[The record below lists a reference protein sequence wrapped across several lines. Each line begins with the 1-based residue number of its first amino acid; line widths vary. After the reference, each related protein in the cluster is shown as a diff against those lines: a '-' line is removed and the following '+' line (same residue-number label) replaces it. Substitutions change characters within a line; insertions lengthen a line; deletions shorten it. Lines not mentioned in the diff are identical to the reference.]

1 MEKPQAYRCVIWF
14 RARRA
19 VITTPEESRR
29 NMSPDEALARIRTY
43 DGGLKAFVRVFDP
56 PLGDGPGPV
65 FAIKD
70 LFDVEG
76 VPTGGG
82 AQVPLAEKATANAAV
97 VDRLL
102 AAGWRAIGKTQTVE
116 LAYGGWGT
124 NRAVGAPHN
133 PWDATAHRAPGGSS
147 SGSAVAVAAG
157 LCDAALGSD
166 TGGSVRIPS
175 AVCGVVGLKPGR
187 GLVSLKG
194 VHPLSPA
201 LDTVGAL
208 ARDVATAARML
219 AAMSGPDQ
227 ATAVRG
233 PFDAEAALSAEVED
247 RRLAAIPLDHLGE
260 VDAEVGR
267 LYLAALEKLRKAG
280 ITVQMVRPPR
290 ALDESFGPNGLLMA
304 GEGWRIWKDRI
315 ERHADVMD
323 PWIVR
328 RFEVGRDITDEKLA
342 QAHAQRAE
350 DQAQFHAWL
359 AAYDALLTPTCP
371 IPAPPMDQVDETVS
385 PLSRLTRAANYL
397 DLPGISVPMGLTH
410 DGMPAGLQIL
420 GRPRDEASV
429 VALGAAF
436 ERVSGWNG
444 RQPDLA
450 GFAG

>member
-1 MEKPQAYRCVIWF
+1 
-14 RARRA
+14 
-19 VITTPEESRR
+19 
-29 NMSPDEALARIRTY
+29 MSPDEALVRIAAY
-43 DGGLKAFVRVFDP
+43 DGRLKAFVRVFDP
-56 PLGDGPGPV
+56 PLGDGDGPV

-70 LFDVEG
+70 LFDVKG
-76 VPTGGG
+76 APTGGG
-82 AQVPLAEKATANAAV
+82 AQVPLSEKPKAHAEV
-97 VDRLL
+97 VQRLL
-102 AAGWRAIGKTQTVE
+102 DAGWRAVGKTHTVE

-133 PWDATAHRAPGGSS
+133 PWDSATHRAPGGSS

-166 TGGSVRIPS
+166 TGGSVRIPA
-175 AVCGVVGLKPGR
+175 AVCGVVGLKVGR

-219 AAMSGPDQ
+219 GVMSGPDG
-227 ATAVRG
+227 AAAVRG
-233 PFDAEAALSAEVED
+233 PFDAEAALALEVED

-260 VDAEVGR
+260 VDPEVGR
-267 LYLAALEKLRKAG
+267 LYLAALDRLRKAG
-280 ITVQMVRPPR
+280 ITVQMVRPPK
-290 ALDESFGPNGLLMA
+290 ALDESFAPNGFLMA

-315 ERHADVMD
+315 LRHADVMD

-328 RFEVGRDITDEKLA
+328 RFEVGRDIDDEKLA
-342 QAHAQRAE
+342 KAHAQRAE

-359 AAYDALLTPTCP
+359 SAYDALLTPTCP
-371 IPAPPMDQVDETVS
+371 IPAPPMDQIDETTS

-397 DLPGISVPMGLTH
+397 DLPGISVPMGLTR

-420 GRPRDEASV
+420 GRPREEAVV

-436 ERVSGWNG
+436 EKVSGWNG

-450 GFAG
+450 GFAT

>member
-1 MEKPQAYRCVIWF
+1 
-14 RARRA
+14 
-19 VITTPEESRR
+19 
-29 NMSPDEALARIRTY
+29 MSPDEALGRIRTY
-43 DGGLKAFVRVFDP
+43 DGRLAAFVRVFDP
-56 PLGDGPGPV
+56 PLGDGAGPA

-70 LFDVEG
+70 LFDVKG

-82 AQVPLAEKATANAAV
+82 ARVPLSEKPKAHAEV
-97 VDRLL
+97 VQRLL
-102 AAGWRAIGKTQTVE
+102 AAGWRAIGKTHTVE

-133 PWDATAHRAPGGSS
+133 PWDSAVHRAPGGSS

-166 TGGSVRIPS
+166 TGGSVRIPA

-194 VHPLSPA
+194 VHPLAPS
-201 LDTVGAL
+201 LDTVGAI

-219 AAMSGPDQ
+219 AVMSGPDK
-227 ATAVRG
+227 AAAARG
-233 PFDAEAALSAEVED
+233 PFDAEAALALGVED

-267 LYLAALEKLRKAG
+267 LYLAALDRLRRAG
-280 ITVQMVRPPR
+280 VIVQMVRPPK
-290 ALDESFGPNGLLMA
+290 ALDESFAPNGLIMA
-304 GEGWRIWKDRI
+304 GEGWRIWGERI
-315 ERHADVMD
+315 KKHRKVMD
-323 PWIVR
+323 PWIVK
-328 RFEVGRDITDEKLA
+328 RFEVGRQIDDAKLA

-350 DQAQFHAWL
+350 DQGEFHAWL

-371 IPAPPMDQVDETVS
+371 IPAPPLDAIDETTS

-397 DLPGISVPMGLTH
+397 DLPGISVPMGLTAG
-410 DGMPAGLQIL
+410 GMPAGLQIL
-420 GRPRDEASV
+420 GRPRDEPTV

-436 ERVSGWNG
+436 ERVSGWNA
-444 RQPDLA
+444 RTPDLA
-450 GFAG
+450 GFAA